1 MRCIFSFSALKSG
14 IKVSKVVAGFKDLIA
29 LIVLNQTIE
38 PPSFISSLST
48 EVTTACFTF
57 IK

>member
-14 IKVSKVVAGFKDLIA
+14 INVSNVVKGFKDLIA
-29 LIVLNQTIE
+29 FIVLYQTID
-38 PPSFISSLST
+38 PPSLISSLST